1 MLGLACGILL
11 AAGVSECR
19 SVRGRSGGVVDAGGA
34 GADWMPKVASRSP
47 AGELPGLRGLEAEYT
62 QLVESVVPSVVSIT
76 TQTLIQERIPMVVDA
91 FDLLFGPRHQRVVEH
106 KAQGLGSGVVVSEQ
120 GHVLTNEHVVAG
132 MHEIR
137 VQLTDGRI
145 EPAELM
151 GADVVTDIALLKIK
165 GPVPALPFGDS
176 DRVRVGQPV
185 FAVGNPFGLQETV
198 TQGIVSAKGRAV
210 QDSGVEFLQTDA
222 AVNEGNSGGPLL
234 NVRGEIVG
242 INSAIYSKNKGG
254 GWLGISFAIPSNVAR
269 DAMERILREG
279 RVQRHT
285 LGVATTSLKPS
296 MAAQFGLREA
306 VGALV
311 TSVKP
316 GSPADKAGLKRGDV
330 ILGFNGRIVG
340 DPAGLRRAL
349 EGKAPGTRIQLNV
362 MREGREYSVQ
372 TEVAAVAEERPG
384 S

>member
-1 MLGLACGILL
+1 MLGLACGILV
-11 AAGVSECR
+11 AAALNECR
-19 SVRGRSGGVVDAGGA
+19 SAREHGDGTRGDG
-34 GADWMPKVASRSP
+34 MPRVASRLP
-47 AGELPGLRGLEAEYT
+47 AGALPGLRGLEDEYT
-62 QLVESVVPSVVSIT
+62 QLVDSVVPSVVSIT

-106 KAQGLGSGVVVSEQ
+106 KAQGLGSGVIVSAE

-132 MHEIR
+132 MQEIR

-151 GADVVTDIALLKIK
+151 GSDVVTDIALLKIK

-242 INSAIYSKNKGG
+242 INSAIYSKSKGG

-296 MAAQFGLREA
+296 MAAQFGLREP
-306 VGALV
+306 VGALI

-330 ILGFNGRIVG
+330 IIGFNGRILP
-340 DPAGLRRAL
+340 DPTGLRRAL
-349 EGKAPGTRIQLNV
+349 EGKAPGTRIQLNIV
-362 MREGREYSVQ
+362 RDGREYSVQ
-372 TEVAAVAEERPG
+372 TEVAALAEERPG
-384 S
+384 G